1 MKTSTGAKSLL
12 GYLNIIHAFIP
23 GFTKMARLLHRLL
36 NVKGKS
42 LTYLVYLI
50 GSLAVM
56 RPYAVNMTSWLQNY
70 FTSTVHIHSSSETHD
85 MLTSWIASR
94 GLEDAARSF
103 IAKVNTTRRNYGD
116 RSRAVKKPL
125 QFLPYNAGFFIWF
138 KKQPLLC
145 KINEEGTG
153 YSKYENISVTCLGRS
168 SNILKALL
176 KECQDE
182 YLNHIE
188 NKITIFG
195 HCSSQWR
202 KEKAKDIRPLSTV
215 ILKDSEK
222 SPLIKDMKD
231 FLEPQTRN
239 WYSQRRLPY
248 RRGYLLHGPPGTG
261 KSSFSLSIAGELG
274 MDIYAVSIP
283 SVDDQS
289 LKTLFEQLPDNCVVL
304 LEDIDA
310 VGSVYSR
317 ELGADGPN
325 SDSKS
330 HAEKN
335 GVTLSGLLNVLDGVA
350 AQEARVVIMTTNHIK
365 KLDPALIRPGR
376 VDKKVEF
383 QLADRDVAM
392 QLHRF
397 IFDQPIAPS
406 SESTPQA
413 KVDPSTERHAIEFA
427 RKVPEGE
434 FSPAQIMSYLV
445 QHRHEPGVALDNV
458 QRWIEAMREETKKA
472 KASTT
477 TTTF

>member
-1 MKTSTGAKSLL
+1 
-12 GYLNIIHAFIP
+12 
-23 GFTKMARLLHRLL
+23 
-36 NVKGKS
+36 
-42 LTYLVYLI
+42 
-50 GSLAVM
+50 
-56 RPYAVNMTSWLQNY
+56 
-70 FTSTVHIHSSSETHD
+70 
-85 MLTSWIASR
+85 
-94 GLEDAARSF
+94 
-103 IAKVNTTRRNYGD
+103 
-116 RSRAVKKPL
+116 
-125 QFLPYNAGFFIWF
+125 
-138 KKQPLLC
+138 
-145 KINEEGTG
+145 
-153 YSKYENISVTCLGRS
+153 
-168 SNILKALL
+168 
-176 KECQDE
+176 
-182 YLNHIE
+182 
-188 NKITIFG
+188 
-195 HCSSQWR
+195 
-202 KEKAKDIRPLSTV
+202 
-215 ILKDSEK
+215 
-222 SPLIKDMKD
+222 MKD

-310 VGSVYSR
+310 VCSVYSR

-350 AQEARVVIMTTNHIK
+350 AQEERVVIMTTNHIK

-376 VDKKVEF
+376 VDKKIEF
-383 QLADRDVAM
+383 QLADRDVAT

-413 KVDPSTERHAIEFA
+413 KVDPSSERQAIEFA
-427 RKVPEGE
+427 RTVPEGE
-434 FSPAQIMSYLV
+434 FSPAQIMSYLL
-445 QHRHEPGVALDNV
+445 QHRHAPGVALDNV
-458 QRWIEAMREETKKA
+458 QSWIEAMREETKKA